1 MRAGYASPET
11 RQQVDFVRAYIKGL
25 EESRRS

>member
-11 RQQVDFVRAYIKGL
+11 RQQVEFVRAYIKGL
-25 EESRRS
+25 KESRA